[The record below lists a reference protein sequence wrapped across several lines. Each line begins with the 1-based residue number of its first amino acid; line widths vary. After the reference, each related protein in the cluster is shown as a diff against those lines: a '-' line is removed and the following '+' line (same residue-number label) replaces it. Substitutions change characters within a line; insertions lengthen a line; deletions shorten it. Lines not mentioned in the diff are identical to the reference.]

1 MNKLNYK
8 NINEIN
14 MISSQKDTLLKHL
27 RDVIN
32 DQNEVIQ
39 KLETKQ
45 KKFL

>member
-1 MNKLNYK
+1 
-8 NINEIN
+8 

-45 KKFL
+45 ICSKIFIFSATVVLNF